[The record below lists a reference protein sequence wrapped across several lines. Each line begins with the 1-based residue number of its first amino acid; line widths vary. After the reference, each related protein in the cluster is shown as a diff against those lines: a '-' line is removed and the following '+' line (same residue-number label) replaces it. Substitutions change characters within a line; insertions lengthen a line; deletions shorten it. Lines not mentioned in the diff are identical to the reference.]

1 MILQIVGYKDSGKTT
16 LMSHT
21 IKLLKSFD
29 LKVATIKNHGHG
41 GEITLQD
48 SNVDHMKHFSAGADQ
63 SIVQGENYR
72 QTVTNVAKQNLKEL
86 IAESVT
92 IDSDII
98 LVEGFKEAPY
108 DKVIVYQNQ
117 ADYHKLTQLSNV
129 QYHINLRE
137 EHAYKQYE
145 SWLLTLLRTKGL
157 IE

>member
-1 MILQIVGYKDSGKTT
+1 MILQIVGYKNTGKTT
-16 LMSHT
+16 LMRQT
-21 IKLLKSFD
+21 IKLLKSLG
-29 LKVATIKNHGHG
+29 LKVATVKNHGHG

-72 QTVTNVAKQNLKEL
+72 QTVTHVAKQNLKEL

-98 LVEGFKEAPY
+98 LVEGFKDAPY
-108 DKVIVYQNQ
+108 DKVIVYHNQ

-129 QYHINLRE
+129 QYHINLSE
-137 EHAYKQYE
+137 EMAYKQYE
-145 SWLLTLLRTKGL
+145 AWLLTFLRTKGL
-157 IE
+157 IR

>member
-29 LKVATIKNHGHG
+29 LKVTTIKNHGHG

-48 SNVDHMKHFSAGADQ
+48 NNVDHMKHFFAGADQ

-72 QTVTNVAKQNLKEL
+72 QTVTNVAKQNLTEL

-129 QYHINLRE
+129 QYHINLGE
-137 EHAYKQYE
+137 EHTYKQYE

>member
-16 LMSHT
+16 LMRQT
-21 IKLLKSFD
+21 IKLLKSLG
-29 LKVATIKNHGHG
+29 LKVATVKNHGHG

-72 QTVTNVAKQNLKEL
+72 QTVTHVAKQNLKEL

-98 LVEGFKEAPY
+98 LVEGFKDAPY
-108 DKVIVYQNQ
+108 DKVIVYHNQ
-117 ADYHKLTQLSNV
+117 VDYHKLTQLSNV
-129 QYHINLRE
+129 QYHINLSE
-137 EHAYKQYE
+137 EMAYKQYE
-145 SWLLTLLRTKGL
+145 AWLLTFLRTKGM
-157 IE
+157 IR

>member
-1 MILQIVGYKDSGKTT
+1 MILQIVGYKNSGKTT
-16 LMSHT
+16 LMRQT
-21 IKLLKSFD
+21 IKLLKSLG

-72 QTVTNVAKQNLKEL
+72 QTVTHVAKQNLKEL

-98 LVEGFKEAPY
+98 LVEGFKDAPY
-108 DKVIVYQNQ
+108 DKVIVYHNQ
-117 ADYHKLTQLSNV
+117 VDYHKLTQLSNV
-129 QYHINLRE
+129 QYHINLSE
-137 EHAYKQYE
+137 EMAYKQYE
-145 SWLLTLLRTKGL
+145 AWLLTFLRTKGL
-157 IE
+157 IR